1 LGGNEVKSRVES
13 QALLKR
19 EGHLVK
25 VSWTKRNRETLDW
38 CYLGDE
44 KNVERIADL
53 LSAKG
58 QCQVAIELREWG
70 RQYRLAAAR
79 AR

>member
-1 LGGNEVKSRVES
+1 MNTQQK
-13 QALLKR
+13 LKR
-19 EGHLVK
+19 EGHLVR

-44 KNVERIADL
+44 KNVERLADL

-58 QCQVAIELREWG
+58 QGQIAMELREWG
-70 RQYRLAAAR
+70 RQHRLAAAR